1 MGFPLH
7 RDMSMMNT
15 VSNVETGVSKVEYNH
30 GVSFASRYVHDE
42 YCI

>member
-7 RDMSMMNT
+7 REMSIMDT

-30 GVSFASRYVHDE
+30 GVSFA
-42 YCI
+42 

>member
-30 GVSFASRYVHDE
+30 GVSFA
-42 YCI
+42 